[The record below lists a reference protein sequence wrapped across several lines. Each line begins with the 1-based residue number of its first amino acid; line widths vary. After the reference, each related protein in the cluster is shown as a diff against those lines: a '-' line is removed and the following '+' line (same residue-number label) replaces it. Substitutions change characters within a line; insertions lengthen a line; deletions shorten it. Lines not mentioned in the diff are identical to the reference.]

1 MMLNLFDYKFDKY
14 TSTGNDGIIE
24 KIFNI
29 MGIKDGVF
37 VEFGAWDGIRGSNC
51 RKLWEEG
58 WSGVFIE
65 ADRDKY
71 TSLVSNYRGEAHLP
85 WPWNGDLYK
94 LDRATCIHSRVTAEK
109 GSFDMLVRDHI
120 PPSGIDFC
128 SIDIDGLDLEVF
140 EQFEEHLPKVVCIEG
155 GQMLA
160 PDHSRIAPEV
170 AQHNIQQSLS
180 VMTHVFE
187 KKGYKLLCTYQ
198 DSFFVKEEFFDKFDV
213 SENLTQQY
221 LCGLLAHH
229 RRLPWILHMVQNV
242 GLSNP
247 IVSMILSNTNFND
260 YGYQQRKAWAQK
272 EAPLIQRTI
281 GDLMK
286 MTK

>member
-1 MMLNLFDYKFDKY
+1 MLNLFDYKFDKY

-29 MGIKDGVF
+29 VGIEGGVF

-65 ADRDKY
+65 AERDKY

-85 WPWNGDLYK
+85 WPWNEDMYT
-94 LDRATCIHSRVTAEK
+94 LDRVTCIHSQVTAEE

-120 PPSGIDFC
+120 PSSGIDFC

-140 EQFEEHLPKVVCIEG
+140 EQFDEHLPKVVCIEG
-155 GQMLA
+155 GQMLP
-160 PDHSRIAPEV
+160 PDHSRITPDV

-180 VMTHVFE
+180 VMMRAFE

-213 SENLTQQY
+213 SEDLTQQY
-221 LCGLLAHH
+221 LAGLLTHH
-229 RRLPWILHMVQNV
+229 RRLPWILHMVENV

-247 IVSMILSNTNFND
+247 IISMILSNTNFD
-260 YGYQQRKAWAQK
+260 QYGYQQRKVWAQK

-281 GDLMK
+281 GDLMEMAK
-286 MTK
+286 